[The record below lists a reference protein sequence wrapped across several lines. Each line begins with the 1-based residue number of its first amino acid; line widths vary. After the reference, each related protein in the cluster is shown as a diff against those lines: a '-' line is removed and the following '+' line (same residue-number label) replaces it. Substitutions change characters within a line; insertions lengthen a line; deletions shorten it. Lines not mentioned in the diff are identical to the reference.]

1 VRLLIVEDDDRAG
14 SYLARGLTES
24 GHIVDRAADGE
35 LGLALASEGI
45 YDALIVD
52 RRLPVLDG
60 LTLIRRLRQ
69 HDSVTQILVLSAI
82 GSTADRIEGM
92 QAGCDDYLA
101 KPYAFAE
108 VLARLEALVRRA
120 DRTRGSMVLRVGD
133 LQVDTLARRAS
144 RDGKDIDLQHRE
156 FLLLAYLMR
165 HVGQVV
171 TRSMLLETAW
181 NYDFEPRG
189 NIIDMHVHRLRQ
201 KVDEGFVYP
210 LIHTVL
216 GAGYMIREPSDVP
229 DPAVPTSPPEPGS
242 TAVRDPRQ
250 A

>member
-1 VRLLIVEDDDRAG
+1 MRLLLVEDDDRSG

-35 LGLALASEGI
+35 LGLALALEGI

-60 LTLIRRLRQ
+60 LTLIRRLREQ
-69 HDSVTQILVLSAI
+69 DTTTPILVLSAV
-82 GSTADRIEGM
+82 GNTTDRVEGM
-92 QAGCDDYLA
+92 RAGCDDYLP

-108 VLARLEALVRRA
+108 VLARLEALARRVNRA
-120 DRTRGSMVLRVGD
+120 RDAALLRVGD
-133 LQVDTLARRAS
+133 LEIDLQARRAS
-144 RDGKDIDLQHRE
+144 RAGEDIRLQHRE
-156 FLLLAYLMR
+156 LLLLACLVR
-165 HVGQVV
+165 NAGQIV

-201 KVDEGFVYP
+201 KVDQGFAYP
-210 LIHTVL
+210 LIYTVL
-216 GAGYMIREPSDVP
+216 GAGYMIRAPSETTA
-229 DPAVPTSPPEPGS
+229 PA
-242 TAVRDPRQ
+242 APRQ
-250 A
+250 L

>member
-1 VRLLIVEDDDRAG
+1 MRLLLVEDDDRSG

-35 LGLALASEGI
+35 LGLALALEGI

-60 LTLIRRLRQ
+60 LTLIRRLREQ
-69 HDSVTQILVLSAI
+69 DTTTPILVLSAI
-82 GSTADRIEGM
+82 GNTTDRVEGM
-92 QAGCDDYLA
+92 RAGCDDYLP

-108 VLARLEALVRRA
+108 VLARLEALARRVNRA
-120 DRTRGSMVLRVGD
+120 RDAALLRVGD
-133 LQVDTLARRAS
+133 LEIDLQARRAS
-144 RDGKDIDLQHRE
+144 RAGEDIRLQHRE
-156 FLLLAYLMR
+156 LLLLACLVR
-165 HVGQVV
+165 NAGQIV

-201 KVDEGFVYP
+201 KVDQGFAYP
-210 LIHTVL
+210 LIYTVL
-216 GAGYMIREPSDVP
+216 GAGYMIRAPSETTA
-229 DPAVPTSPPEPGS
+229 PA
-242 TAVRDPRQ
+242 APRQ
-250 A
+250 L